1 MVINSGVY
9 SCDASA
15 IARREKEPEEVSRVG
30 SLTDELQR
38 ARDAGDP
45 YVEGLV
51 ASGESLG
58 EGIDLSY
65 YEFHGVELDHCSLVR
80 VNLAKAS
87 FYDCT
92 LTQCDFSNAVLSE
105 AFFSRTRLVGCKLE
119 GAQLNGAILRS
130 SRFVDCMCRYL
141 NLGEAKLEGAVLE
154 RCDLREAFLSEVRLR
169 RKTKLQDCD
178 FTRADFFRASLRGV
192 DISSCTLTGIGVST
206 DRSELRGAVVSVEQA
221 PELAALLGVRFTD
234 L

>member
-1 MVINSGVY
+1 M
-9 SCDASA
+9 
-15 IARREKEPEEVSRVG
+15 G
-30 SLTDELQR
+30 SLTDALKR
-38 ARDAGDP
+38 AKDEGDP
-45 YVEGLV
+45 YVEGL
-51 ASGESLG
+51 AATGESLG

-92 LTQCDFSNAVLSE
+92 LTQCDLSNVALSE

-119 GAQLNGAILRS
+119 GAQLNGVIVRS

-154 RCDLREAFLSEVRLR
+154 RCDLREAFLSEVRLH
-169 RKTKLQDCD
+169 RKTRLRECD
-178 FTRADFFRASLRGV
+178 LARADFFRTSLSGI
-192 DISSCTLTGIGVST
+192 DISSCNVEGIGLSA
-206 DRSELRGAVVSVEQA
+206 DRSELRGAVVSIEQA
-221 PELAALLGVRFTD
+221 PELAALLGVRFAD